1 VEIVTDH
8 DTLYAKAQINLINIG
23 IGKFRLSDLID
34 NPPAVLGRKFRNDV
48 VIFKKYPNV
57 RRMGV
62 DAQSVIYEKF

>member
-1 VEIVTDH
+1 MTNH
-8 DTLYAKAQINLINIG
+8 DALYAKAQINLTNRK

-34 NPPAVLGRKFRNDV
+34 NPPAALGRKFRNDV

-57 RRMGV
+57 RRIGV

>member
-8 DTLYAKAQINLINIG
+8 DTLYAKAQINLIN